1 MTIENITLA
10 ILGMEKYLGLVSLIV
25 VAIGMQFYEP
35 NGKGYFTN
43 ILAKVLTYLALYGIL
58 IYVIISIIKDFLEQ

>member
-35 NGKGYFTN
+35 
-43 ILAKVLTYLALYGIL
+43 ILLCMEYLYM
-58 IYVIISIIKDFLEQ
+58 